1 MPEQVSKIA
10 NSPVLW
16 AVTLS
21 AIALVTILAIFSL
34 MKSIKVAKHVG
45 VTKEQI
51 NSAIKTSCI
60 SSIGP
65 SVVIMVGMIS
75 LLVVV
80 GAPTALM
87 RLSVVGN
94 VGYELMGVG
103 FAADAFGTTASA
115 ATMTPEIFQTALFL
129 MAFGCIGYLV
139 IPVVFCNSFE
149 KVLNKI
155 NGGGKNMK
163 VATMV
168 SAAAI
173 LGCYAY
179 VDAPYLLSASS
190 STVAMLVG
198 FGLMLVLQGIHK
210 KTGKRWLLEW
220 GMLIAMFAGMF
231 AGVAL

>member
-1 MPEQVSKIA
+1 MPEEVSRLA
-10 NSPVLW
+10 NSPIIW
-16 AVTLS
+16 GCTLA
-21 AIALVTILAIFSL
+21 AIGLVAALAIFSM
-34 MKSIKVAKHVG
+34 MKSIKAADHVG

-51 NSAIKTSCI
+51 NIAIKTSCI

-65 SVVIMVGMIS
+65 SMVIMVGMIS
-75 LLVVV
+75 LLIVV

-103 FAADAFGTTASA
+103 FAADVFGTTASA
-115 ATMTPEIFQTALFL
+115 QNMTPEIFHTALFL
-129 MAFGCIGYLV
+129 MAFGCVGYLI
-139 IPVVFCNSFE
+139 IPVIFCNSFE
-149 KVLNKI
+149 KVLEKI

-163 VATMV
+163 MATMI

-179 VDAPYLLSASS
+179 VDAPYLLALDA

-198 FGLMLVLQGIHK
+198 FGLMLVLQVIQVKTK
-210 KTGKRWLLEW
+210 KKWLLEW
-220 GMLIAMFAGMF
+220 GMLIAMFTGMF
-231 AGVAL
+231 AGVIA